1 MSGLVD
7 AAHLIRDELRAAGV
21 RADLDPRNI
30 NPPAVWIQLREVEN
44 LLAAGARMVTFRL
57 FLIVGDAGT
66 EQALAA
72 LDQLLDATA
81 TAGWD
86 WSAEP
91 IETVTVSLPGVESTQ
106 LPALRL
112 PSVRVKITP

>member
-7 AAHLIRDELRAAGV
+7 GAHLIRDQLVAAGV
-21 RADLDPRNI
+21 RAVLDPRDV
-30 NPPAVWIQLREVEN
+30 NPPAVWIQLGGVEN
-44 LLAAGARMVTFRL
+44 MLAAGTRLVTFRL

-72 LDQLLDATA
+72 LDQLLDGAA
-81 TAGWD
+81 SAGWD
-86 WSAEP
+86 WSSEP
-91 IETVTVSLPGVESTQ
+91 IETVSVSLPGVESAQ

-112 PSVRVKITP
+112 PSVRVRITP